1 MTQPLHHELYTPGD
15 RRMMA
20 KQAFVSGLRGFILN
34 DMANGMKARYESH
47 VEPKAKKSENRAP
60 KDGVEVHR
68 AIKDDIYFKFYSSM
82 RYNAQE
88 MVWRSVQRPLDENL
102 EHLNQTASDLM
113 TKADQVGGSLELNP
127 DLTLPKNVTGIDV
140 HLAPGA
146 YHEEYAQNDVASGAI
161 YDHGLNVFSFGMMGA
176 NLDDIGQS
184 FANYIRLK
192 FPDFNPAAI
201 LDMGCTIG
209 HNSCAW
215 AKTYPQAKVTAIDVA
230 ASSLRYGHA
239 RALAQDVPVHFKQ
252 MDATDIQ
259 FENNS
264 FDVVFSSMFLH
275 ELSAQNIVKALSE
288 ARRVLKPG
296 GLLINME
303 LPPNNELSPYDAFYL
318 DWDAYYNNE
327 PYYKKYRDQ
336 DINNLLNQA
345 GFEDDKHIS
354 FITPQYSYMNENDY
368 KAAITKD
375 AEFDENT
382 GRLAAGVQWFGFGA
396 WAS

>member
-20 KQAFVSGLRGFILN
+20 KQDFVSGLRGFILN

-47 VEPKAKKSENRAP
+47 VEPKAKKSENSAP

-102 EHLNQTASDLM
+102 EHLNRTASDLM
-113 TKADQVGGSLELNP
+113 TKADQVGGSLDLNP
-127 DLTLPKNVTGIDV
+127 ELRLPKNVTGIDV

-230 ASSLRYGHA
+230 APSLRYGHA

-252 MDATDIQ
+252 MDATDMQ
-259 FENNS
+259 FEDSS

-275 ELSAQNIVKALSE
+275 ELSAKNIVKALSE

-336 DINNLLNQA
+336 DINNLLNLA